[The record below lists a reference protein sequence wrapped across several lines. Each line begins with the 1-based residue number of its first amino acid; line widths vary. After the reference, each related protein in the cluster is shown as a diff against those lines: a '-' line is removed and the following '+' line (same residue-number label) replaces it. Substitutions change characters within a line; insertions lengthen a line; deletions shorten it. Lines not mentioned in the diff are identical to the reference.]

1 MNGFI
6 ESFLILFSSFLN
18 SLHGI
23 HFDKYCFFRFKD
35 DRHCSRLIA
44 EALDPDCKVSP
55 VQVSNKLKQ
64 LGLKIAPKK
73 KKRMLQVDVPLSDGT
88 NQLMEEARAVGEE
101 SAPLV
106 SSNNPEGSLVR
117 KSL

>member
-1 MNGFI
+1 MN
-6 ESFLILFSSFLN
+6 
-18 SLHGI
+18 GI
-23 HFDKYCFFRFKD
+23 HFDKYRFFRFKD

-73 KKRMLQVDVPLSDGT
+73 RMLQVDVPLSDGT
-88 NQLMEEARAVGEE
+88 NQLMEDAKAVREE

-106 SSNNPEGSLVR
+106 SSNKPEGSLVR
-117 KSL
+117 KYL